1 MASFSKRGIYWRAQV
16 RIKGQEG
23 SSRTF
28 DTKAEAQVWARSIEN
43 AMDRGI
49 FIDNS
54 EAQRT
59 TLLEAIERY
68 EKETIARKG
77 YPEQELQRTKH
88 WKTQPL
94 AKRFLAT
101 LRGVDFAKYRDMRM
115 DSGRAAATVRQ
126 ELQVVSHLFET
137 ARKEWGMEG
146 LLNPLK
152 NIRKPSASN
161 ERDRRLEPGEFER
174 ISAELTRRG
183 NPYALPAFE
192 LAIETSLRQAMLF
205 SLRWEWVDLNARKI
219 CIPMSFRRKANKGVP
234 GELPLS
240 SRAVAIL
247 RAMPRAINGQVFD
260 TTTNAVIMIWKKS
273 LRELNITGLRWHDL
287 RREAASR
294 YFEKG
299 LHAVQV
305 AAITG
310 HKSLNMLLRRYTQL
324 KAEDLAVMLG

>member
-16 RIKGQEG
+16 RTKGQEG

-77 YPEQELQRTKH
+77 YPQQELQRTKH

-161 ERDRRLEPGEFER
+161 ERDRRLEPGEFDR
-174 ISAELTRRG
+174 ISAELGRRG

-205 SLRWEWVDLNARKI
+205 SLRWEWVDLNARKV

-247 RAMPRAINGQVFD
+247 RAMPRAINGQVLD
-260 TTTNAVIMIWKKS
+260 TTTNAVIMVWKKS
-273 LRELNITGLRWHDL
+273 LKELEITGLRWHDL

-299 LHAVQV
+299 LHPIQV

-310 HKSLNMLLRRYTQL
+310 HRSLNMLLRRYTQL

>member
-1 MASFSKRGIYWRAQV
+1 MATITKRGNFWRAQV
-16 RIKGQEG
+16 RRKGHD
-23 SSRTF
+23 SRAASF
-28 DTKAEAQVWARSIEN
+28 DTKFEAEAWGRSIEN
-43 AMDRGI
+43 AMDKGVY
-49 FIDNS
+49 IDNS

-94 AKRFLAT
+94 AKRYLAT
-101 LRGVDFAKYRDMRM
+101 LRGVDFAKYRDSRM

-174 ISAELTRRG
+174 ISAELARRG

-205 SLRWEWVDLNARKI
+205 SLRWEWVDLGTRVI
-219 CIPMSFRRKANKGVP
+219 RIPIEFRRMANKGVP
-234 GELPLS
+234 AALPLS
-240 SRAVAIL
+240 SQAVNTL
-247 RAMPRAINGQVFD
+247 RAMPRAINGKVFD
-260 TTTNAVIMIWKKS
+260 TTTNAVVMVWKKS
-273 LRELNITGLRWHDL
+273 LKELKITGLRWHDL
-287 RREAASR
+287 RHEAASR
-294 YFEKG
+294 FFEKG
-299 LHAVQV
+299 LHPMQV

-310 HKSLNMLLRRYTQL
+310 HKSLNMLRRYTHL

>member
-1 MASFSKRGIYWRAQV
+1 MAAIDKRGDYWRVQV
-16 RIKGQEG
+16 RRKGHDA
-23 SSRTF
+23 RVATF
-28 DTKAEAQVWARSIEN
+28 DTKFEAEAWGRSIES
-43 AMDRGI
+43 AMDKGVY
-49 FIDNS
+49 IDNS

-174 ISAELTRRG
+174 ISAELARRG

-205 SLRWEWVDLNARKI
+205 SLRWEWVDLNARKV

-247 RAMPRAINGQVFD
+247 RAMPRAINGQVLD
-260 TTTNAVIMIWKKS
+260 TTTNAVIMVWKKS
-273 LRELNITGLRWHDL
+273 LKELEITGLRWHDL

-299 LHAVQV
+299 LHPIQV

-310 HKSLNMLLRRYTQL
+310 HRSLNMLLRRYTQL

>member
-1 MASFSKRGIYWRAQV
+1 MASFSKRGMYWRAQV
-16 RIKGQEG
+16 RTKGQEG

-77 YPEQELQRTKH
+77 YPQQELQRTKH

-161 ERDRRLEPGEFER
+161 ERDRRLAPGEFER
-174 ISAELTRRG
+174 ISAELARRG

-205 SLRWEWVDLNARKI
+205 SLRWEWIDLGARVI
-219 CIPMSFRRKANKGVP
+219 RIPIDFRRMANKGVP
-234 GELPLS
+234 AALPLS
-240 SRAVAIL
+240 SQAVNTL
-247 RAMPRAINGQVFD
+247 RTMPRAINGKVFD
-260 TTTNAVIMIWKKS
+260 TTTNAVVMVWKKS
-273 LRELNITGLRWHDL
+273 LRELKITGLRWHDL
-287 RREAASR
+287 RHEAASR
-294 YFEKG
+294 FFEKG
-299 LHAVQV
+299 LHPMQV

-310 HKSLNMLLRRYTQL
+310 HKSLNMLRRYTHL

>member
-1 MASFSKRGIYWRAQV
+1 MAAIRKRGSYWHAQV
-16 RIKGQEG
+16 RRKGHDAQTA
-23 SSRTF
+23 SF
-28 DTKAEAQVWARSIEN
+28 DTKLEADAWARSIEN
-43 AMDRGI
+43 SMDKGVY
-49 FIDNS
+49 IDNS
-54 EAQRT
+54 EAMRT

-77 YPEQELQRTKH
+77 YPGQELQRTKH

-94 AKRFLAT
+94 ARRFLAT
-101 LRGVDFAKYRDMRM
+101 LRGVDFAKYRDARM
-115 DSGRAAATVRQ
+115 DGGRAAATVRQ

-174 ISAELTRRG
+174 ISAELSRRG

-205 SLRWEWVDLNARKI
+205 SLQWQWVDLAGRKV
-219 CIPMSFRRKANKGVP
+219 CIPLAFRRQANKGVP
-234 GELPLS
+234 AELPLS
-240 SRAVAIL
+240 SRAVTVL
-247 RAMPRAINGQVFD
+247 RGMPRAISGRVFD
-260 TTTNAVIMIWKKS
+260 TSTNAVVMIWKKS
-273 LRELNITGLRWHDL
+273 LKQLNISGLRWHDL
-287 RREAASR
+287 RHEAASR
-294 YFEKG
+294 FFEKG
-299 LHAVQV
+299 LHPMQV

-310 HKSLNMLLRRYTQL
+310 HKSLNMLRRYTHL
-324 KAEDLAVMLG
+324 KASDLAAMLG

>member
-1 MASFSKRGIYWRAQV
+1 MATITKRGNFWRAQV
-16 RIKGQEG
+16 RRKGHD
-23 SSRTF
+23 SRAASF
-28 DTKAEAQVWARSIEN
+28 DTKFEAEAWGRSIEN
-43 AMDRGI
+43 AMDKGVY
-49 FIDNS
+49 IDNS

-59 TLLEAIERY
+59 TLLEAIDRY

-77 YPEQELQRTKH
+77 YPGQELQRTKH

-94 AKRFLAT
+94 AKRYLAT
-101 LRGVDFAKYRDMRM
+101 LRGVDFAKYRDTRM

-161 ERDRRLEPGEFER
+161 ERDRRLEAGEFER
-174 ISAELTRRG
+174 ISDVLARRG

-205 SLRWEWVDLNARKI
+205 AIRWEWVDLNAKKI
-219 CIPMSFRRKANKGVP
+219 SIPMSYRRKANKGVP
-234 GELPLS
+234 AELPLS
-240 SRAVAIL
+240 SRAVATL

-260 TTTNAVIMIWKKS
+260 TTTNAVIMIWKKT
-273 LRELNITGLRWHDL
+273 LKELGITGLRWHDL
-287 RREAASR
+287 RHEAASR
-294 YFEKG
+294 FFEKG
-299 LHAVQV
+299 LHPMQV
-305 AAITG
+305 ASITG
-310 HKSLNMLLRRYTQL
+310 HKNLSMLRRYTHL

>member
-1 MASFSKRGIYWRAQV
+1 MASFSKRGDYWRAQV
-16 RIKGQEG
+16 RTKGQEPI
-23 SSRTF
+23 SRTF
-28 DTKAEAQVWARSIEN
+28 DTKIQAQVWARSIEN
-43 AMDRGI
+43 EMDRGVY
-49 FIDNS
+49 IDRG
-54 EAQRT
+54 EAERT

-77 YPEQELQRTKH
+77 YPGQELQRTRH
-88 WKTQPL
+88 WKNQPL
-94 AKRFLAT
+94 ARRFLAT
-101 LRGVDFAKYRDMRM
+101 LRGVDFAKYRDSRM

-174 ISAELTRRG
+174 ISAELARRG

-205 SLRWEWVDLNARKI
+205 ELRWDWVDLNARKV
-219 CIPMSFRRKANKGVP
+219 CIPIEYRRKANKGVP
-234 GELPLS
+234 AALPLS
-240 SRAVAIL
+240 SRAVAVL

-260 TTTNAVIMIWKKS
+260 TTTNAVVMVWKKS
-273 LRELNITGLRWHDL
+273 LKELSITGLRWHDL
-287 RREAASR
+287 RHEAASR
-294 YFEKG
+294 FFERG
-299 LHAVQV
+299 LHPMQV

-310 HKSLNMLLRRYTQL
+310 HKSLNMLRRYTHL

>member
-1 MASFSKRGIYWRAQV
+1 
-16 RIKGQEG
+16 
-23 SSRTF
+23 
-28 DTKAEAQVWARSIEN
+28 
-43 AMDRGI
+43 MDRGI

-77 YPEQELQRTKH
+77 YPGQELQRTKH
-88 WKTQPL
+88 WKSQPL

-101 LRGVDFAKYRDMRM
+101 LRGVDFAKYRDLRM

-137 ARKEWGMEG
+137 ARKEWNMEG

-161 ERDRRLEPGEFER
+161 EQDRRLEPGEFER
-174 ISAELTRRG
+174 ISAELARRG

-192 LAIETSLRQAMLF
+192 LAIETSLRQGMLF
-205 SLRWEWVDLNARKI
+205 SLRWEWVDLDARVI
-219 CIPMSFRRKANKGVP
+219 RIPIDFRRQANKGVP
-234 GELPLS
+234 AALPLS
-240 SRAVAIL
+240 SRALDTL
-247 RAMPRAINGQVFD
+247 RGMPRAINGKVFD
-260 TTTNAVIMIWKKS
+260 TTTNAVVMVWKKS
-273 LRELNITGLRWHDL
+273 LKELKITGLRWHDL
-287 RREAASR
+287 RHEAVSR
-294 YFEKG
+294 FFEKG
-299 LHAVQV
+299 LHPMQT

-310 HKSLNMLLRRYTQL
+310 HKSLNMLRRYTHL

>member
-1 MASFSKRGIYWRAQV
+1 MATITKRGNFWRAQV
-16 RIKGQEG
+16 RRKGHD
-23 SSRTF
+23 SRAASF
-28 DTKAEAQVWARSIEN
+28 DTKFEAEAWGRSIEN
-43 AMDRGI
+43 SMDKGVY
-49 FIDNS
+49 IDNS

-59 TLLEAIERY
+59 TLLEGIERY

-174 ISAELTRRG
+174 ISAELARRG

-205 SLRWEWVDLNARKI
+205 SLRWEWVDLGARVI
-219 CIPMSFRRKANKGVP
+219 RIPIEFRRMANKGVP
-234 GELPLS
+234 AALPLS
-240 SRAVAIL
+240 SQAVNTL
-247 RAMPRAINGQVFD
+247 RAMPRAINGKVFD
-260 TTTNAVIMIWKKS
+260 TTTNAVVMVWKKS
-273 LRELNITGLRWHDL
+273 LRDLKITGLRWHDL
-287 RREAASR
+287 RHEAASR
-294 YFEKG
+294 FFEKG
-299 LHAVQV
+299 LHPMQV

-310 HKSLNMLLRRYTQL
+310 HKSLNMLRRYTHL
-324 KAEDLAVMLG
+324 RAEDLAVMLG

>member
-1 MASFSKRGIYWRAQV
+1 MASFSKRGVYWRAQV
-16 RIKGQEG
+16 RPKGQDTI
-23 SSRTF
+23 SRSF
-28 DTKAEAQVWARSIEN
+28 DTKAEAQIWARSIEN
-43 AMDRGI
+43 AMDKGVY
-49 FIDNS
+49 IDNS

-77 YPEQELQRTKH
+77 YPGQELQRTKH

-94 AKRFLAT
+94 AKRYLAT
-101 LRGVDFAKYRDMRM
+101 LRGVDFAKYRDSRM

-174 ISAELTRRG
+174 ISAELARRG

-205 SLRWEWVDLNARKI
+205 CLRWEWVDLNARKI
-219 CIPMSFRRKANKGVP
+219 CIPMSYRRKANKGVP

-240 SRAVAIL
+240 SRAVATL
-247 RAMPRAINGQVFD
+247 RAMPRAINGQVLD
-260 TTTNAVIMIWKKS
+260 TTTNAVIMVWKKS
-273 LRELNITGLRWHDL
+273 LKDLKITGLRWHDL
-287 RREAASR
+287 RHEAASR
-294 YFEKG
+294 FFERG
-299 LHAVQV
+299 LHPMQV

-310 HKSLNMLLRRYTQL
+310 HKSLNMLRRYTHL

>member
-1 MASFSKRGIYWRAQV
+1 MASFSKRGNYWRAQV
-16 RIKGQEG
+16 RNKGQEG

-77 YPEQELQRTKH
+77 YPGQELQRTKH

-101 LRGVDFAKYRDMRM
+101 LRDVDFAKYRDMRM

-126 ELQVVSHLFET
+126 ELQVLSHLFET

-161 ERDRRLEPGEFER
+161 ERDRRLKPGEFER
-174 ISAELTRRG
+174 ISAGLARRG

-192 LAIETSLRQAMLF
+192 LAIETSLRQAMPQ
-205 SLRWEWVDLNARKI
+205 SAVGVGR
-219 CIPMSFRRKANKGVP
+219 SRRPRHPDPHRFPAY
-234 GELPLS
+234 GEQGRPS
-240 SRAVAIL
+240 
-247 RAMPRAINGQVFD
+247 G
-260 TTTNAVIMIWKKS
+260 
-273 LRELNITGLRWHDL
+273 
-287 RREAASR
+287 
-294 YFEKG
+294 
-299 LHAVQV
+299 V
-305 AAITG
+305 AAFQPSDKHAAHHASG
-310 HKSLNMLLRRYTQL
+310 H
-324 KAEDLAVMLG
+324 

>member
-1 MASFSKRGIYWRAQV
+1 MATITKRGNFWRAQV
-16 RIKGQEG
+16 RRKGHD
-23 SSRTF
+23 SRAASF
-28 DTKAEAQVWARSIEN
+28 DTKFEAEAWGRSVEN
-43 AMDRGI
+43 AMDKGVY
-49 FIDNS
+49 IDNS

-94 AKRFLAT
+94 AKRYLAT
-101 LRGVDFAKYRDMRM
+101 LRGVDFAKYRDSRM

-161 ERDRRLEPGEFER
+161 ERDRRLEPGEFES
-174 ISAELTRRG
+174 ISAELARRG

-205 SLRWEWVDLNARKI
+205 SLRWAWVDLDARKI
-219 CIPMSFRRKANKGVP
+219 SIPISFRRKANKGVP
-234 GELPLS
+234 AELPLS

-247 RAMPRAINGQVFD
+247 RAMPRAINGQVLD
-260 TTTNAVIMIWKKS
+260 TTTNAVIMVWKKS
-273 LRELNITGLRWHDL
+273 LKELNITGLRWHDL
-287 RREAASR
+287 RHEAVSR
-294 YFEKG
+294 FFEKG
-299 LHAVQV
+299 LHPLQAS
-305 AAITG
+305 AISG
-310 HKSLNMLLRRYTQL
+310 HRNFTTLRRYTHL

>member
-324 KAEDLAVMLG
+324 KAEDLAVMRG

>member
-16 RIKGQEG
+16 RTKGQEG

-77 YPEQELQRTKH
+77 YPQQELQRTKH

-101 LRGVDFAKYRDMRM
+101 LRGVDFAKYRDLRM

-174 ISAELTRRG
+174 ISAELARRG

-205 SLRWEWVDLNARKI
+205 SLRWEWVDLGARVI
-219 CIPMSFRRKANKGVP
+219 RIPIEFRRMANKGVP
-234 GELPLS
+234 AALPLS
-240 SRAVAIL
+240 SQAVNTL
-247 RAMPRAINGQVFD
+247 RAMPRAINGKVFD
-260 TTTNAVIMIWKKS
+260 TTTNAVVMVWKKS
-273 LRELNITGLRWHDL
+273 LRDLKITGLRWHDL
-287 RREAASR
+287 RHEAASR
-294 YFEKG
+294 FFEKG
-299 LHAVQV
+299 LHPMQV

-310 HKSLNMLLRRYTQL
+310 HKSLNMLRRYTHL
-324 KAEDLAVMLG
+324 RAEDLAVMLG